1 MKIFWTFA
9 CMGLV
14 LISCQQEKKK
24 DTFPPP
30 QATAKKEIVYD
41 AALAQK
47 LGGDEYGMKRYV
59 MVFLKTGKQTEFDS
73 VAKSKLMEQHMKNMN
88 RLAEAGKLI
97 VAGPYLG
104 DKQMRGMFV
113 FNVESV
119 AEAKKLAETDPAI
132 QAGIFDIELLPW
144 YGSAALIETTQIHK
158 KIAKTK
164 LVD

>member
-1 MKIFWTFA
+1 
-9 CMGLV
+9 
-14 LISCQQEKKK
+14 
-24 DTFPPP
+24 
-30 QATAKKEIVYD
+30 
-41 AALAQK
+41 
-47 LGGDEYGMKRYV
+47 MKRYV
-59 MVFLKTGKQTEFDS
+59 MVFLKTGKQTALDS